1 MSIGMLVICR
11 LGTPADSE
19 QRHHCRY
26 YIDNALDGIGE
37 KRHAARKMIGMAL
50 RPLRALISGAAAAT
64 LQTKVRERIA
74 MTTRRNFLK
83 AGIAAVATGVVFC
96 KCGLLQGAH
105 AQEPTRQKLSVMVR
119 GKRVKTIDVHSH
131 CHFREAGALLGADA
145 AAVQLPPVNGAAEAF
160 IEIDKRLAAMDAQAV
175 DVEVLSINP
184 FWYGRERD
192 LAAQIVKIQN
202 EKLAELCASK
212 PERFAAFAS
221 LTLQAPDL
229 AVQELE
235 TAVRKQGLKGA
246 AIGGVVNGLEF
257 SDPKFHPVWAKAEE
271 LGVPLFIHP
280 QGVPELNKR
289 LSGNGWLGNTIG
301 NPLETTIAL
310 SHLIFEGTLDRF
322 PGLKVIAAHGGGFLP
337 SYADRSDHACM
348 VGPKGC
354 NPDVKLRKTPTEYL
368 KQIYFDSLIFS
379 PEAIR
384 HLAAQV
390 GAGQIVLGSDY
401 PYPWQLHPV
410 DHILVSTSLSDDEK
424 ADILGRTA
432 AKLFN
437 FSD

>member
-1 MSIGMLVICR
+1 
-11 LGTPADSE
+11 
-19 QRHHCRY
+19 
-26 YIDNALDGIGE
+26 
-37 KRHAARKMIGMAL
+37 
-50 RPLRALISGAAAAT
+50 
-64 LQTKVRERIA
+64 

-83 AGIAAVATGVVFC
+83 AGTATVATGIVFC
-96 KCGLLQGAH
+96 GCGLLQGAH
-105 AQEPTRQKLSVMVR
+105 AQQPVRQKLPVMVA
-119 GKRVKTIDVHSH
+119 GKRVKTIDVHAH

-145 AAVQLPPVNGAAEAF
+145 VVSQLPPVNGAAEAF
-160 IEIDKRLAAMDAQAV
+160 IEVENRLAAMDAQAV
-175 DVEVLSINP
+175 DLEVLSINP

-192 LAAQIVKIQN
+192 LAGQIVKIQN
-202 EKLAELCASK
+202 EKLAELCASN
-212 PERFAAFAS
+212 PDRFAAFAS

-235 TAVRKQGLKGA
+235 TAVKKQGLKGA
-246 AIGGVVNGLEF
+246 AIGGVVNGEEF

-280 QGVPELNKR
+280 QGVPELAKR
-289 LSGNGWLGNTIG
+289 FAGNGWLGNTIG
-301 NPLETTIAL
+301 NPLETTVAL

-337 SYADRSDHACM
+337 SYADRSDHACL

-354 NPDVKLRKTPTEYL
+354 NPDVKLKQAPTEYL

-401 PYPWQLHPV
+401 PYPWQLQPV
-410 DHILVSTSLSDDEK
+410 DHIFTSTSLSDDDK

-432 AKLFN
+432 MKLFN
-437 FSD
+437 FSA

>member
-1 MSIGMLVICR
+1 MLPCR
-11 LGTPADSE
+11 ELPA
-19 QRHHCRY
+19 C
-26 YIDNALDGIGE
+26 LTL
-37 KRHAARKMIGMAL
+37 L
-50 RPLRALISGAAAAT
+50 R
-64 LQTKVRERIA
+64 QDKTKVREQIV

-83 AGIAAVATGVVFC
+83 GGAAAAATGIVFC
-96 KCGLLQGAH
+96 SCGMLQSAH
-105 AQEPTRQKLSVMVR
+105 AQQVSRQKLPVMVG
-119 GKRVKTIDVHSH
+119 GKRVKTIDVHAH

-145 AAVQLPPVNGAAEAF
+145 PKFQLPPVNGAAEAF

-184 FWYGRERD
+184 FWYDRERD
-192 LAAQIVKIQN
+192 LAGQIVKIQN

-212 PERFAAFAS
+212 PDRFAGFAS
-221 LTLQAPDL
+221 LTLQAPDV

-235 TAVRKQGLKGA
+235 TAVKKQGLKGA
-246 AIGGVVNGLEF
+246 AIGGVVNGVEF

-310 SHLIFEGTLDRF
+310 SHLIFEGTFDRF

-337 SYADRSDHACM
+337 SYADRSDHACL

-354 NPDVKLRKTPTEYL
+354 NPDVKLKKEPTEYL

-384 HLAAQV
+384 HLVAQV
-390 GAGQIVLGSDY
+390 GASQIVLGSDY
-401 PYPWQLHPV
+401 PYPWQLRPV
-410 DHILVSTSLSDDEK
+410 DHIFASASLGDEEK

-432 AKLFN
+432 ARLIDFK
-437 FSD
+437 D